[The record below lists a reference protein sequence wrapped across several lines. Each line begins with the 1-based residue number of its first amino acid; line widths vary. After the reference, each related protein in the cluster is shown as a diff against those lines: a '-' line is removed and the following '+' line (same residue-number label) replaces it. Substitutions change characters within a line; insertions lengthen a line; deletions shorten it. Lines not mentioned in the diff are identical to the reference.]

1 MSLEYEAERGR
12 LAQEVIDNPVYA
24 DAFRQI
30 EQGLTQAWRESRDAA
45 QREECHRLL
54 KVLDKVQTALA
65 STMRS
70 GKVAEAELVSRAT
83 LAQRIGHRLTQ
94 R

>member
-1 MSLEYEAERGR
+1 MSLEQEAERGR
-12 LAQEVIDNPVYA
+12 LAQEVLDNPVYA
-24 DAFRQI
+24 DGFQLI
-30 EQGLTQAWRESRDAA
+30 EQGLTQAWRESRDRAE
-45 QREECHRLL
+45 REELHQLL
-54 KVLDKVQTALA
+54 KALDKVQTLLA

-70 GKVAEAELVSRAT
+70 GRIAADELVKRAT